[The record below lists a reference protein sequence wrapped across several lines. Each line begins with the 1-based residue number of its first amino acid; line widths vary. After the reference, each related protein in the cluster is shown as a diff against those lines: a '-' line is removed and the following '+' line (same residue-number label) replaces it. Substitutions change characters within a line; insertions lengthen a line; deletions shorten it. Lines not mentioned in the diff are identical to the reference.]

1 MPGVA
6 VVTGAASGLGAA
18 IANDLAGRGW
28 RVAGWDLNPSAAELS
43 VQVDVSDRNAVA
55 RALDETVDR
64 LGEADALVTA
74 AGIYEMVPA
83 GEINDDQWER
93 MLRINLIGTVQ
104 ACAAVVPGMVRRG
117 SGSVVTISSDLGV
130 GGSEGDAHYATTK
143 GAIVGFTRSLAVELT
158 GTGVRVNSVAPG
170 AADTPMLATDSPWRA
185 ETFLSTL
192 PLTRLVRP
200 DEIAAAVAFL
210 LEHGEH
216 FVGIVLSPNCGA
228 TI

>member
-18 IANDLAGRGW
+18 IADGLTGRGW
-28 RVAGWDLNPSAAELS
+28 RVAGWDLNRSAAELS
-43 VQVDVSDRNAVA
+43 VQVDVADRDAVA
-55 RALDETVDR
+55 GALEETVGT
-64 LGEADALVTA
+64 LGEPDALVTA
-74 AGIYEMVPA
+74 AGIYEMVPV
-83 GEINDDQWER
+83 GEINDAQWER
-93 MLRINLIGTVQ
+93 MLRVNLIGTVQ
-104 ACAAVVPGMVRRG
+104 VCASVVPGMVRRG

-143 GAIVGFTRSLAVELT
+143 GAIVGFTRGLAVELA
-158 GTGVRVNSVAPG
+158 GTSVRVNSVAPG
-170 AADTPMLATDSPWRA
+170 AADTPMLAGDSPWRA

-192 PLTRLVRP
+192 PLARLVRP

-210 LEHGEH
+210 IEHKDH
-216 FVGIVLSPNCGA
+216 FVGVVLSPNCGA

>member
-1 MPGVA
+1 MPGVV

-18 IANDLAGRGW
+18 IADDLSGRGW
-28 RVAGWDLNPSAAELS
+28 RVAGWDLNPSATEFS
-43 VQVDVSDRNAVA
+43 VQLEVSDRNAVT
-55 RALDETVDR
+55 RGLDETVNT
-64 LGEADALVTA
+64 LGEPDALVTA

-83 GEINDDQWER
+83 GEINDAQWER
-93 MLRINLIGTVQ
+93 MLRVNLIGTVQ
-104 ACAAVVPGMVRRG
+104 ACGAVVPGMVRRG
-117 SGSVVTISSDLGV
+117 RGSVVTISSDLGV

-143 GAIVGFTRSLAVELT
+143 GAIVGFTRSLAVELV

-170 AADTPMLATDSPWRA
+170 AADTPMLAADSPWRA

-192 PLTRLVRP
+192 PLARLVRP

-210 LEHGEH
+210 IEHKDH
-216 FVGIVLSPNCGA
+216 FVGVVLSPNCGA

>member
-1 MPGVA
+1 MTGVA

-18 IANDLAGRGW
+18 IADELTGRGW

-43 VQVDVSDRNAVA
+43 VQVDVADRDAVA
-55 RALDETVDR
+55 RALEETVGA
-64 LGEADALVTA
+64 LGEPDTLVTA

-83 GEINDDQWER
+83 GEINDTQWDR
-93 MLRINLIGTVQ
+93 MLRVNLIGTVQ
-104 ACAAVVPGMVRRG
+104 ACAAVIPGMVRRG

-143 GAIVGFTRSLAVELT
+143 GAIVGFTRGLAVELA
-158 GTGVRVNSVAPG
+158 GTRVRVNSVAPG
-170 AADTPMLATDSPWRA
+170 AADTPMLAGDSPWRA

-192 PLTRLVRP
+192 PLARLVRP

-210 LEHGEH
+210 IEHEDH
-216 FVGIVLSPNCGA
+216 FVGVVLSPNCGA